1 MDIKI
6 REVFIEDLE
15 AVTEVEL
22 RCFPKSEAATKKS
35 FEQRINTF
43 SKKFFVA
50 ENEGKIVGFVNGCII
65 NETAIYDK
73 LYENASLHV
82 PDGKYQTIFGLDVLP
97 EYRNKGI
104 ASKLMQ
110 HMIEVSKL
118 EGRKGVILDCKEKLI
133 HYYEKFGYINVGIS
147 ESVHGGAKWYNMI
160 LEF

>member
-6 REVFIEDLE
+6 REVSIEDLK

-22 RCFPKSEAATKKS
+22 NCFPKSEAATKKS

-50 ENEGKIVGFVNGCII
+50 ENEGKIVGFLNGCII

-73 LYENASLHV
+73 LYENAELHV

-118 EGRKGVILDCKEKLI
+118 EGRKGVILACKEKLI

-147 ESVHGGAKWYNMI
+147 KSVHGGAKWYNMI